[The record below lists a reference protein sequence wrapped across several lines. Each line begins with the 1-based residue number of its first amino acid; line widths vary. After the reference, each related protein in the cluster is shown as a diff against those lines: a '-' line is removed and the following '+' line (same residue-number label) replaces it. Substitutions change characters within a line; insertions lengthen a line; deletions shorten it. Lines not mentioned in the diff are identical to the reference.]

1 MTSNLKISDK
11 KQDNLLKT
19 IKVPTDLK
27 KLNEAL
33 P

>member
-1 MTSNLKISDK
+1 MNSGIKIIDK